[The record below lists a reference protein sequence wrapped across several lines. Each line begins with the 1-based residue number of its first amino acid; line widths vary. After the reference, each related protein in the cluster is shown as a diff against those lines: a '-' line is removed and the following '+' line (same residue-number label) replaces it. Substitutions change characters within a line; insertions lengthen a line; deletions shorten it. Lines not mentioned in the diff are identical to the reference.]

1 MADIKYQYAY
11 YIDKDEEKVIS
22 IADITEENR
31 KLYNFRCISC
41 GHELLPRA
49 IDSKH
54 RRPHFYHKEIINCS
68 GETYLHKLSK
78 HIIKEKFDSSPTFF
92 IEYNVTK
99 KCNNDACKYRNLY
112 CQEEY
117 SPYKVDLKK
126 YYDTC
131 TEETAINGFVADLL
145 LTNSEKTEIEPIL
158 IEICVSHPCDENKIK
173 SGLRIIEIKI
183 RNEQDI
189 ISLLHKDII
198 KEDSFSY
205 DNDNAKFISFKT
217 LIPVPFHVKL
227 QRYIYNPK
235 TDPIG
240 YLTEVD
246 CTGAKY
252 KLRKDSL
259 LELNVFYTNDYKKCE
274 IWDVLQWLSKHKG
287 LRRCNLCKFYYAT
300 LYEKHAICRL
310 SKKYGKP
317 AHPSMDEAE
326 RCNSYSPHSTENT
339 ISNLKD
345 VVVEEV
351 TALSSAMK
359 PEFKVILAVSPS
371 FENYILYRQKILHYI
386 KEKRKTHNIIFITGA
401 SWVTDI
407 FTREFIEEFGFNT
420 EPHRADWGKY
430 GQAAMSKA
438 NDEMTS
444 AADALIAF
452 WDGKS
457 TGLKDLINQAEKKG
471 IKVAVVNTESS

>member
-1 MADIKYQYAY
+1 MPQIKYQYAY
-11 YIDKDEEKVIS
+11 IGDDEKKIIS
-22 IADITEENR
+22 IADITEGNR

-41 GHELLPRA
+41 GNELLPRA
-49 IDSKH
+49 IDSKY
-54 RRPHFYHKEIINCS
+54 RRPHFYHKEVINCS

-78 HIIKEKFDSSPTFF
+78 RIIKEKFDSSPTFF
-92 IEYNVTK
+92 IEYYVIK
-99 KCNNDACKYRNLY
+99 ECNNNVCKYQNFN
-112 CQEEY
+112 CQETH
-117 SPYKVDLKK
+117 SPHKVDLKK
-126 YYDTC
+126 FYDTC

-145 LTNSEKTEIEPIL
+145 LTNSEKPDIEPIL
-158 IEICVSHPCDENKIK
+158 IEVCVSHPCDKNKIK
-173 SGLRIIEIKI
+173 SGLRIIEINI
-183 RNEQDI
+183 RKEYDI
-189 ISLLHKDII
+189 ISLLHKEVIQ
-198 KEDSFSY
+198 EETFSNG
-205 DNDNAKFISFKT
+205 DAKFISFKR
-217 LIPVPFHVKL
+217 LIPVTFHVKI

-235 TDPIG
+235 TNPIG

-246 CTGAKY
+246 CTEAKY

-259 LELNVFYTNDYKKCE
+259 LELNVVNTNDYKKCE

-300 LYEKHAICRL
+300 TYEKYPTCRL

-326 RCNSYSPHSTENT
+326 RCNSYSPHSTESSN
-339 ISNLKD
+339 SNLKNY
-345 VVVEEV
+345 VIEEV
-351 TALSSAMK
+351 TELSSSMK
-359 PEFKVILAVSPS
+359 PEYKVILAVSRS
-371 FENYILYRQKILHYI
+371 FENYKLFREKILHYI

-401 SWVTDI
+401 SMLTDI
-407 FTREFIEEFGFNT
+407 FTREFTEEFGFNT

-444 AADALIAF
+444 TADALIAF

-457 TGLKDLINQAEKKG
+457 TGLKNLINQAKKKG
-471 IKVAVVNTESS
+471 IKVAIINTEST